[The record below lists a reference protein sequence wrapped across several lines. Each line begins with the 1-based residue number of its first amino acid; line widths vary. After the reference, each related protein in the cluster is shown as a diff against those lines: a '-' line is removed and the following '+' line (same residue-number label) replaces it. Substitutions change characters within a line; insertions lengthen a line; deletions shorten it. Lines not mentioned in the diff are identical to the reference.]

1 MFMYLFLVAFYSLRR
16 RCKFLESKS
25 HLANCGFTG
34 ALFNHITINSQF
46 FRMRYITK
54 KWALV
59 LEAVI
64 LHCDE
69 GSYNSLAAIWF
80 QTPEAGVR
88 SFFHDNRY
96 RVLLLQ
102 PLLQFFCI
110 CYFLLSTWTYG
121 VSVPRGYSFQLITGA
136 AWPIIRNYFS
146 ILQAWADPGKFALI
160 DSCSTCGV
168 VRMTISLTVILIE
181 ATGIITFGLP
191 LMIDTR
197 SFGRFRGLILRSQL
211 VVVSSQTKV
220 FNETS
225 ECWTKLTL
233 DDFTDNIQ
241 DIQITCCI
249 ITKNLQGFRALGI
262 RHMVVV
268 NNRNEVIGIVT
279 RKDLA
284 RYRTWHHGYHM
295 A

>member
-136 AWPIIRNYFS
+136 AWPIIRN
-146 ILQAWADPGKFALI
+146 
-160 DSCSTCGV
+160 
-168 VRMTISLTVILIE
+168 
-181 ATGIITFGLP
+181 
-191 LMIDTR
+191 
-197 SFGRFRGLILRSQL
+197 
-211 VVVSSQTKV
+211 
-220 FNETS
+220 
-225 ECWTKLTL
+225 
-233 DDFTDNIQ
+233 
-241 DIQITCCI
+241 CCI